1 MSPVIAIVL
10 IGIGAVVLLVIVP
23 RWLQLRRAEFIR
35 TYRWPAGLLERL
47 EKHRPGLERKNSALV
62 SRGLR
67 QLVIA
72 YLVSGK
78 RSGRMPCQLAD

>member
-10 IGIGAVVLLVIVP
+10 VGIGAVVLFMIVP

-47 EKHRPGLERKNSALV
+47 DKYRPGLERRTAHWYRAACAS
-62 SRGLR
+62 SSSP
-67 QLVIA
+67 I
-72 YLVSGK
+72 
-78 RSGRMPCQLAD
+78 